1 MTATSLLAQHDN
13 PATKTV
19 TALRRR
25 GHEVHRVATVG
36 AGADLALE
44 LLPDPADFFTA
55 SSETVRLAGLEDRLV
70 AAGHRSVR
78 QAFGSMDYERDRR
91 RMKELAGAPSVLIG
105 SVNAVT
111 HDGEVLV
118 ASSSG
123 SQLAGYS
130 YGADRVIWLVG
141 MQKLVPDLADGMLRI
156 REHCLPL
163 EDARARA
170 AYGQGSA
177 VNKVLTVFGEP
188 TPGRTQI
195 ILIDEPVGY

>member
-1 MTATSLLAQHDN
+1 MTATSLIAQHDS
-13 PATKTV
+13 PGSATA

-25 GHEVHRVATVG
+25 GHDVHHVASVG
-36 AGADLALE
+36 SAADLVLE
-44 LLPDPADFFTA
+44 LVTEGADFFTA
-55 SSETVRLAGLEDRLV
+55 SSETVRLAGLEPRLV
-70 AAGHRSVR
+70 AAGHQSVR
-78 QAFGSMDYERDRR
+78 QAFESMDYSRDRR
-91 RMKELAGAPSVLIG
+91 QMKQLAGAPSVLIG
-105 SVNAVT
+105 SVHAVT

-130 YGADRVIWLVG
+130 YGADQVIWLVG
-141 MQKLVPDLADGMLRI
+141 MQKLVPDLAAGMRRI
-156 REHCLPL
+156 QEHCLPL

-188 TPGRTQI
+188 TPGRTQV
-195 ILIDEPVGY
+195 ILIDDHVGY